1 MMRSLLFTPGD
12 SLRKM
17 ERSATSA
24 ADARDP
30 RARRRFGR
38 RNRTSRL
45 RAISS
50 ATISRSIQSACG
62 KSSVCGS
69 VPLSSPQ
76 RLLDA
81 LQSVPSRPEEAE
93 MTDLIATNEATTTG
107 EAFERGVSIYSAR
120 HQTREAG
127 STAAFEKQPTV
138 RNLPMTH
145 GNHPTTAFGLNEE
158 QRAILDQADRFARN
172 ELHPSHKG
180 WTTRN
185 GGRRMPSSDWR

>member
-24 ADARDP
+24 ADAQILELEDSVAEPNKPAARDLVRDYLSLHP
-30 RARRRFGR
+30 E
-38 RNRTSRL
+38 RL
-45 RAISS
+45 RQKLCVRIS
-50 ATISRSIQSACG
+50 
-62 KSSVCGS
+62 
-69 VPLSSPQ
+69 PLSSPQ

-138 RNLPMTH
+138 RESPDDTWQPPHDGLRAERGAA
-145 GNHPTTAFGLNEE
+145 GNSRSGRSFR
-158 QRAILDQADRFARN
+158 QKRAIPPRTKDGPRGMVAAGCL
-172 ELHPSHKG
+172 P
-180 WTTRN
+180 
-185 GGRRMPSSDWR
+185 SDWR